1 MPSMIGT
8 ALALARR
15 SLAVFPCK
23 VADKVPATP
32 HGCLDATVDPTVI
45 RQWWKQEPDYN
56 VAVATGTASAVFAI
70 DVDGLDAEVELR
82 KLEADHGKLPATVEV
97 ITARGR
103 HLYFKMPGVPIRN
116 SAGKVTVGID
126 VRATGGYT
134 LSPPSLHPS
143 GKRYAWSVDS
153 AATFADAP
161 AWLLAKIAEPS
172 GNSKQPAPASEW
184 RGLIA
189 DGVPEGARNSVLA
202 RITGYLLR
210 HHVDPLF
217 AAGLVQS
224 FNATRCLPPLTEK
237 EVAQI
242 VDSICK
248 RELQRR
254 QANGG
259 W

>member
-23 VADKVPATP
+23 VADKVPAKP

-103 HLYFKMPGVPIRN
+103 HL
-116 SAGKVTVGID
+116 
-126 VRATGGYT
+126 
-134 LSPPSLHPS
+134 
-143 GKRYAWSVDS
+143 
-153 AATFADAP
+153 
-161 AWLLAKIAEPS
+161 
-172 GNSKQPAPASEW
+172 
-184 RGLIA
+184 
-189 DGVPEGARNSVLA
+189 
-202 RITGYLLR
+202 
-210 HHVDPLF
+210 
-217 AAGLVQS
+217 
-224 FNATRCLPPLTEK
+224 
-237 EVAQI
+237 
-242 VDSICK
+242 
-248 RELQRR
+248 
-254 QANGG
+254 
-259 W
+259 

>member
-1 MPSMIGT
+1 
-8 ALALARR
+8 
-15 SLAVFPCK
+15 
-23 VADKVPATP
+23 
-32 HGCLDATVDPTVI
+32 
-45 RQWWKQEPDYN
+45 
-56 VAVATGTASAVFAI
+56 
-70 DVDGLDAEVELR
+70 
-82 KLEADHGKLPATVEV
+82 
-97 ITARGR
+97 
-103 HLYFKMPGVPIRN
+103 
-116 SAGKVTVGID
+116 
-126 VRATGGYT
+126 
-134 LSPPSLHPS
+134 
-143 GKRYAWSVDS
+143 
-153 AATFADAP
+153 
-161 AWLLAKIAEPS
+161 LLAKIAEPS